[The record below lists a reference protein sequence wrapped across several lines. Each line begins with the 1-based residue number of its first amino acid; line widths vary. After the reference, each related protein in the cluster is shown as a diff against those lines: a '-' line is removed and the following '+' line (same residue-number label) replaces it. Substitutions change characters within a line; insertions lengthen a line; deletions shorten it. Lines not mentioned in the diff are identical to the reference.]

1 MLHLCLQKEL
11 AVGGG
16 GHLRRLYFSL
26 IFSILASLT
35 SIKSVLSQLVGSVAM
50 VMSQTEY
57 ASLDAKFH

>member
-11 AVGGG
+11 AVG

-35 SIKSVLSQLVGSVAM
+35 SIKFVLSQFVGLVLM
-50 VMSQTEY
+50 VMSQAEY
-57 ASLDAKFH
+57 VGIEKKFH